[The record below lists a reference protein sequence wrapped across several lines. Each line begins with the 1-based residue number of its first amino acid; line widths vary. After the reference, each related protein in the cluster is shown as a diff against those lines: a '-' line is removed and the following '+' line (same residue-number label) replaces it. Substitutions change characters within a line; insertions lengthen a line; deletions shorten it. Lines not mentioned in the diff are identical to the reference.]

1 MRLEEFN
8 NLIAKEAKHE
18 LFKCCGSTHWVENV
32 IKYLP
37 FISLESLKAISDN
50 VWWDCKKEDWL
61 EAFSQHPKIGQ
72 KAMEKKFEATKSW
85 AENEQSGTQNA
96 DEQLLQELIQA
107 NSNYEN
113 KFGYIFIVC
122 ATGKTAQEML
132 ELLNER
138 LNNDAEKELNIA
150 AREQNKITHLRIDKL
165 IT

>member
-1 MRLEEFN
+1 
-8 NLIAKEAKHE
+8 
-18 LFKCCGSTHWVENV
+18 
-32 IKYLP
+32 
-37 FISLESLKAISDN
+37 
-50 VWWDCKKEDWL
+50 
-61 EAFSQHPKIGQ
+61 
-72 KAMEKKFEATKSW
+72 MEKKFEATKSW